1 MFFCHLLIII
11 FLNYLSEI
19 TSEHQT
25 VWTQKTSNSHW
36 RSSHYAVI
44 PVHNKNS
51 NIQGRSPNVVKPALS
66 ALVYYTKSGIKE
78 EDLKNG

>member
-1 MFFCHLLIII
+1 MLFCHLPII
-11 FLNYLSEI
+11 FFKNYLSEI

-44 PVHNKNS
+44 PVRNKNS
-51 NIQGRSPNVVKPALS
+51 NIQGTSSNVVKVSFRTIRNYSWSKFFPLAQ
-66 ALVYYTKSGIKE
+66 
-78 EDLKNG
+78 LK